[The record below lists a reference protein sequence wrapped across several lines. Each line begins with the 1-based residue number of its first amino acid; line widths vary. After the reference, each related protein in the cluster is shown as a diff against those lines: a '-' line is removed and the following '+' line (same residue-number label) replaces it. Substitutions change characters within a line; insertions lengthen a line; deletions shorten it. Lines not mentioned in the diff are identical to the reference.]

1 MSEIL
6 HVINLNKSF
15 TSANENLVII
25 KDLNLTVE
33 SGMTVAITGSS
44 GSGKST
50 LLNMIG
56 GLEKID
62 SGTIRAG
69 DWFVSECSEDELT
82 LYRQKF
88 LGFVFQFHYL
98 LKDFSTVENVMLPAL
113 IAGVGKSEAREKAI
127 SLLADVNL
135 DDRAE
140 QNVLKLSGGER
151 QRVAVARAL
160 INDPQLILADEPTGN
175 LDPTNAGIVRNLLF
189 SIVQKHR
196 KALLVVTHDIE
207 GIAKMTDVCYDLESA
222 KLVRV

>member
-6 HVINLNKSF
+6 KVKNLNKSF
-15 TSANENLVII
+15 ISANENLVII
-25 KDLNLTVE
+25 KDLDLTVE

-62 SGTIRAG
+62 SGTIQAG
-69 DWFVSECSEDELT
+69 TFSVADCTEDELT
-82 LYRQKF
+82 MYRQKF

-113 IAGVGKSEAREKAI
+113 IAGTDKTTAREKALA
-127 SLLADVNL
+127 LLADVNL

-151 QRVAVARAL
+151 QRAAVARAL

-189 SIVQKHR
+189 SIVQKHH

-207 GIAKMTDVCYDLESA
+207 GIAKMTDVCYNLENA